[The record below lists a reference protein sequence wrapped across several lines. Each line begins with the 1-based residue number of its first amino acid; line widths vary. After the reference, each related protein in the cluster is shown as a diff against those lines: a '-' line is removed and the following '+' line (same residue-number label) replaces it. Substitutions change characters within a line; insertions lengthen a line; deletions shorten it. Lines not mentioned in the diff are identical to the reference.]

1 MGIVKSIPISQF
13 KAKALQF
20 IEDVR
25 LLKGEYVITKRGEEV
40 ARVVPIGG
48 DSGIAKMGQLKGT
61 ASESTDIVGPL
72 DHNMWEVLK

>member
-1 MGIVKSIPISQF
+1 MSIVKSVPISQF

-40 ARVVPIGG
+40 ARVIPMGT

-61 ASESTDIVGPL
+61 ASESADIVDPL